1 MRRLPDVRCRDA
13 SASGQA
19 DSAITPTSPT
29 APKRDSRRSILD
41 AAAHIIRTKGA
52 GAATLREIADAAG
65 IKPGSIYYHFASKDE
80 ILAAVAEKGDF
91 APEQERDSRR
101 AILDATAR
109 ILRTKGYHATTLREI
124 AAVVGIKSGS
134 IYYHFA
140 SKDEIIAA
148 VMNDGVD
155 HVREEVE
162 RTLAAL
168 PAAASPEQRLEAAI
182 RSHLHALLEYSD
194 YTSAGLKAYGDAPEF
209 VRVAAQSHRRQY
221 EDLWRRLVEELIRSG
236 HVPTGIS
243 GEALRLAIL
252 GVMNWSPEWYRPSKH
267 AIDDLARQFA
277 ALFSRRAE
285 DTRR

>member
-13 SASGQA
+13 RIGGQA
-19 DSAITPTSPT
+19 DSAIASTSPP

-41 AAAHIIRTKGA
+41 AAARIIRAKGA

-65 IKPGSIYYHFASKDE
+65 IKPGSVYYHFASKDE
-80 ILAAVAEKGDF
+80 ILAAVTEDGDF
-91 APEQERDSRR
+91 VPEQERDSRR

-109 ILRTKGYHATTLREI
+109 ILRAKGYHATTLREI

-140 SKDEIIAA
+140 SKDEIVAA

-155 HVREEVE
+155 HVREQVE
-162 RTLAAL
+162 RTLASL
-168 PAAASPEQRLEAAI
+168 PAAIPPEKRLEAAI

-209 VRVAAQSHRRQY
+209 VRAAAQPHRRQY
-221 EDLWRRLVEELIRSG
+221 EDLWRELIEELLQSG
-236 HVPTGIS
+236 HAPVGIS

-252 GVMNWSPEWYRPSKH
+252 GVMNWSPEWYRPRKH

-277 ALFSRRAE
+277 ALFSR
-285 DTRR
+285 